1 MHHTPLLAN
10 VLVDTFIHGGIIMW
24 PLLAL
29 SFLSLGIVVERTKWY
44 LAARRARSPQTL
56 AQVYAA
62 LAHGDTNGAQR
73 IARGSADPRVRVI
86 SHGLEHAEIDVEIA
100 TEIRAEEEVKIGR
113 RFLGALDTIITLAP
127 LLGLLGT
134 VVGIMHSFQ
143 FVGADQELAVSKV
156 SGGIGE
162 ALIATAFGLGIAI
175 FTLIPFN
182 FLGHQVEDLE
192 VELETVGK
200 NVRLLLQK
208 HQANSR
214 VNHSHAHIE
223 RLSEIA
229 IAR

>member
-1 MHHTPLLAN
+1 MHASLPLAN
-10 VLVDTFIHGGIIMW
+10 VVVDTFIHGGIIMW

-29 SFLSLGIVVERTKWY
+29 SLLAIGIVIERAVWFR
-44 LAARRARSPQTL
+44 AARKARAPRTL
-56 AQVYAA
+56 TQIYAA
-62 LAHGDTNGAQR
+62 LTSGDKSAALRLAH
-73 IARGSADPRVRVI
+73 GSADPRVRVI
-86 SHGLEHAEIDVEIA
+86 GYGLEHAEIDLAIA

-113 RFLGALDTIITLAP
+113 RFLGALDTIVTLAP

-134 VVGIMHSFQ
+134 VVGIMHSFS
-143 FVGADQELAVSKV
+143 FVGGDQELAVSKV

-182 FLGHQVEDLE
+182 FLSHRAEDLE

-208 HQANSR
+208 GQGLSR
-214 VNHSHAHIE
+214 GLAVIPESLAE
-223 RLSEIA
+223 TVDSR
-229 IAR
+229 

>member
-1 MHHTPLLAN
+1 MTSPLLAN
-10 VLVDTFIHGGIIMW
+10 ILVDTFIQGGIIMW
-24 PLLAL
+24 PLLI
-29 SFLSLGIVVERTKWY
+29 LSLVSIGIVIERTIWF
-44 LAARRARSPQTL
+44 LGARKARSPKTL

-62 LAHGDTNGAQR
+62 LTRGDKEAAQHHAHH
-73 IARGSADPRVRVI
+73 SADPRVRVI
-86 SHGLEHAEIDVEIA
+86 AYGLEHAEIDLEVA
-100 TEIRAEEEVKIGR
+100 TEIQAEEEVKLGR
-113 RFLGALDTIITLAP
+113 RFLGALDTIVTLAP

-143 FVGADQELAVSKV
+143 FVGGDQELAVTKV

-182 FLGHQVEDLE
+182 FLTHRVEDLE

-208 HQANSR
+208 SQNAPQLAEAFETASR
-214 VNHSHAHIE
+214 
-223 RLSEIA
+223 
-229 IAR
+229 